1 MNNNK
6 AICLIALAATWS
18 AFHIEGSEY
27 ISPEDSVTYLRIAT
41 SETKP
46 WHEPDSSLRS
56 VNIGLCGQDGHKMI
70 SIIGENLVGKHP
82 SIALDRDYTKT
93 MIPKRLEALYRSGGH
108 PDITNILH
116 TALLAPTNYC
126 RDATFHAY
134 VMASPVPMTALAET
148 VVKHFPAEQRQKWY
162 ITALRLSFNPSYHWD
177 ARHIDKPS
185 REALRFAHF
194 LHVVKP
200 MEPDTDLRWNIG
212 ETFDPER
219 KNLEESK

>member
-1 MNNNK
+1 M
-6 AICLIALAATWS
+6 
-18 AFHIEGSEY
+18 
-27 ISPEDSVTYLRIAT
+27 YLRRVAP
-41 SETKP
+41 ETKP

-56 VNIGLCGQDGHKMI
+56 VNIGLCGKDGHEMI
-70 SIIGENLVGKHP
+70 SIIGESLVGKHP
-82 SIALDRDYTKT
+82 SIALDRDYPKT
-93 MIPKRLEALYRSGGH
+93 MIPKRLEALWRSGGH

-134 VMASPVPMTALAET
+134 VMASPVPMTVLAET
-148 VVKHFPAEQRQKWY
+148 VAKHFPVEQRQKWY
-162 ITALRLSFNPSYHWD
+162 IEARNLSFSPKSD
-177 ARHIDKPS
+177 ARYIDKPS

-200 MEPDTDLRWNIG
+200 MESDTDTRWFIG

-219 KNLEESK
+219 GSTEEQK

>member
-1 MNNNK
+1 MNSK
-6 AICLIALAATWS
+6 TTCLIALATTWAVFS
-18 AFHIEGSEY
+18 GESSEY
-27 ISPEDSVTYLRIAT
+27 VSSSDSAMYLRRVAP
-41 SETKP
+41 ETKP
-46 WHEPDSSLRS
+46 WHEPDNSLRS
-56 VNIGLCGQDGHKMI
+56 VNIGLCGKDGHGMI
-70 SIIGENLVGKHP
+70 SIIGESLIGKHP
-82 SIALDRDYTKT
+82 SIALDRDYPKT

-134 VMASPVPMTALAET
+134 VMASPVPMTTLAET

-162 ITALRLSFNPSYHWD
+162 ITAGQLAFRSKWD
-177 ARHIDKPS
+177 ARYVDKPS

-194 LHVVKP
+194 LHIVKP
-200 MEPDTDLRWNIG
+200 MEPDTDIRWNIG

-219 KNLEESK
+219 DNKDEMK

>member
-1 MNNNK
+1 MNSNTT
-6 AICLIALAATWS
+6 CLIALAAIW
-18 AFHIEGSEY
+18 AALPIKGSEY
-27 ISPEDSVTYLRIAT
+27 VDAEGSVIYLKKTAP
-41 SETKP
+41 ETKP

-56 VNIGLCGQDGHKMI
+56 VNIGLCGKDGYGMI
-70 SIIGENLVGKHP
+70 STIGEGLTGKHP
-82 SIALDRDYTKT
+82 YISFDRDYAKKAT
-93 MIPKRLEALYRSGGH
+93 PKILEALYRSGGH

-134 VMASPVPMTALAET
+134 VMASPVPMTVLAET
-148 VVKHFPAEQRQKWY
+148 VAKHFPAEQRQKWY
-162 ITALRLSFNPSYHWD
+162 TEARSLAFSPKGD
-177 ARHIDKPS
+177 ARYVDKPS

-200 MEPDTDLRWNIG
+200 MEPDTDTRWFIG

-219 KNLEESK
+219 GNKDEMK